1 MAVPDQDSELDGDF
15 CIDWPLLQSSFK
27 PVSTVFIQ
35 FL

>member
-1 MAVPDQDSELDGDF
+1 MAVPGQDIELDGDF
-15 CIDWPLLQSSFK
+15 CSDWLLLQSSFK